1 MDQAISSISVVR
13 DYINWIIE
21 TLEDLEKTGTLEEL
35 VTAYHYANL
44 WYKDLDEQR
53 KRLYKA
59 LDHMNKGVLPEKFAD
74 RDLDKIQLKSLSR
87 SFYPITK
94 LSASF
99 HDKERGF
106 EWLRENGD
114 DALITETVNA
124 GTLASHVKR
133 MIEDEGIDPPEDI
146 VKVNTYKITG
156 SSKYTPK

>member
-1 MDQAISSISVVR
+1 MPDPLDTLESHILTLKELLTECEDHGS
-13 DYINWIIE
+13 
-21 TLEDLEKTGTLEEL
+21 LEDLVSTWWQISQQ
-35 VTAYHYANL
+35 Y
-44 WYKDLDEQR
+44 
-53 KRLYKA
+53 KRLDNLKKELYIA
-59 LDHMNKGVLPEKFAD
+59 LDRLNKGVLPEKFAD
-74 RDLDKIQLKSLSR
+74 RDLDKIQIASLSR

-99 HDKERGF
+99 PDKEAGF
-106 EWLRENGD
+106 AWLRENGD